1 MHASNPLDQPLPEAL
16 RQADSRGARAWRAWP
31 VFSWPWLWRRSV
43 VFGSVVS
50 AIAAFTGLG
59 HGVARHDAVE
69 GLVMALHMFVG
80 FGGMCTIGPGLATLA
95 RHRRWPEARERIA
108 VVAAILFGLA
118 TSALLDQWVSGHVT
132 RSLADPGAE
141 ARIEATVKGP
151 DGPATPAGRALNVL
165 LLLSVYAA
173 LGGGF
178 ALRAYFAE
186 GSRLRALQHAQELE
200 SLRRA
205 KQEGD
210 LRLGVLQA
218 QVEPHFLFN
227 TLASVRSM
235 VREEPARAE
244 AAIDALVDYLRA
256 TIPRLRADGTSLDTP
271 LAMQFEVCRSYL
283 ALMRARMGERLR
295 VSIDLP
301 PALAGA
307 PFPPLLLLTLV
318 ENAIKHGIEPR
329 PGPGHVWLAARRI
342 ESGGGALLEV
352 EVGDDGAGLGA
363 AMGHGVGLAN
373 VRAQL
378 ATRYGARAGLEVS
391 GRAGGGVLATLRVP
405 LEAGA

>member
-1 MHASNPLDQPLPEAL
+1 
-16 RQADSRGARAWRAWP
+16 
-31 VFSWPWLWRRSV
+31 
-43 VFGSVVS
+43 
-50 AIAAFTGLG
+50 
-59 HGVARHDAVE
+59 
-69 GLVMALHMFVG
+69 
-80 FGGMCTIGPGLATLA
+80 
-95 RHRRWPEARERIA
+95 
-108 VVAAILFGLA
+108 
-118 TSALLDQWVSGHVT
+118 
-132 RSLADPGAE
+132 
-141 ARIEATVKGP
+141 
-151 DGPATPAGRALNVL
+151 
-165 LLLSVYAA
+165 VYAA